1 MRNHQII
8 TGGDKRGDP
17 IGNYESRLIKFTK
30 ACLSSI
36 KSARI
41 PCYSNK
47 YSKKTYTQHQLIVI
61 NMLMKYM
68 KTNYRDIVDWID
80 GHKITKI
87 LKLKLIPHFTT
98 LHKFFQRFS
107 TRLFEKIL
115 VQSIKQFDIFDARV
129 AIDSSGYSSYHVSKY
144 FVWRIKGKTKRKFFM
159 KDSIVV
165 DSDRQIILSHYSRI
179 APSHD
184 NIEFKPLIRKT
195 RKRVD
200 IVLVTADK
208 GYDDESNHKLVHSMN
223 SACIIPVREWKNSRT
238 RAGYYRRK
246 MAKNFNKKLY
256 AERNKSETV
265 FFVIKRKFGEELSS
279 RSTLLKKREIKMK
292 NVVYNLYRK
301 VKLDNSFLILIF
313 TRNFEKLF
321 KIY

>member
-1 MRNHQII
+1 M
-8 TGGDKRGDP
+8 K
-17 IGNYESRLIKFTK
+17 YESKLIKFVK

-41 PCYSNK
+41 HCYSSK
-47 YSKKTYTQHQLIVI
+47 FSKKTYTQHQLLVL

-68 KTNYRDIVDWID
+68 KTNYRDIVDWIN
-80 GHKITKI
+80 GHTITKI
-87 LKLKLIPHFTT
+87 LSLRKIPHFTT

-115 VQSIKQFDIFDARV
+115 VQTIRMFDVLGARV

-144 FVWRIKGKTKRKFFM
+144 YVWRIKGRTRRKFFM

-165 DSDRQIILSHYSRI
+165 DTDKQIILSHYSRI
-179 APSHD
+179 GPSHD
-184 NIEFKPLIRKT
+184 NIEFKPLIKKT

-200 IVLVTADK
+200 IILVTADK
-208 GYDDESNHKLVHSMN
+208 GYDDESNHRLVRSMN
-223 SACIIPVREWKNSRT
+223 ATCIIPVREWKNSRT
-238 RAGYYRRK
+238 RTGYYRRK
-246 MAKNFNKKLY
+246 MAKNFDKQQY
-256 AERNKSETV
+256 GHRNKSETV

-292 NVVYNLYRK
+292 NVVYKLYRK
-301 VKLDNSFLILIF
+301 VKLDNSFLRLIF
-313 TRNFEKLF
+313 IRIFEKLF
-321 KIY
+321 RIY